1 MFRPPVI
8 VAEVQFYDVVVW
20 LHVTAVVLAFGPTF
34 AFGIYYGVVGSRDPR
49 SLPAVFDAT
58 TVVNRTLT
66 TIGMLVI
73 LASGIY
79 LAADRWDFGEAFVIV
94 GIAAI
99 IVLFALVHG
108 FFIPNDRRGKE
119 AAERD
124 IAAAGTGD
132 VEFGAEFWAS
142 ASRGRTVGALAG
154 LIVILTIYFMAAKPF
169 L

>member
-1 MFRPPVI
+1 MF

-20 LHVTAVVLAFGPTF
+20 LHVSAVVLAFGPTF
-34 AFGIYYGVVGSRDPR
+34 AFGIYYGVVGSRHPR
-49 SLPAVFDAT
+49 SLPAVFEAT
-58 TVVNRTLT
+58 TVVNRTMT

-79 LAADRWDFGEAFVIV
+79 LAADRWEFSDAFVIV
-94 GIAAI
+94 GIVAVV
-99 IVLFALVHG
+99 VLMALVHG
-108 FFIPNDRRGKE
+108 FFIPNDRRGKA

-124 IAAAGTGD
+124 IEAAGSGD
-132 VEFGAEFWAS
+132 VQFSDEFWAS
-142 ASRGRTVGALAG
+142 AARGRTVGALAG